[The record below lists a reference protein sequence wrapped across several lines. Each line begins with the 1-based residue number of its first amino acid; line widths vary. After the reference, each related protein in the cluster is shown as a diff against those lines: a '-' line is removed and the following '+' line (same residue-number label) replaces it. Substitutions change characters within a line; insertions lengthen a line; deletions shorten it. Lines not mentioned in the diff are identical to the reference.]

1 MHEYSIVMALLD
13 SVEREASA
21 RQARAVQQIRVRIG
35 ELAGVEPEL
44 LKSAFEMARERTI
57 CADAQLELVPVTARW
72 SCPSCETVIAQGAP
86 LHCASCQVPARLAS
100 GDEILLERIEM
111 EVP

>member
-13 SVEREASA
+13 SVEREAGA

-44 LKSAFEMARERTI
+44 LQSAFEMARERTS
-57 CADAQLELVPVTARW
+57 CDEADPEVVSVAARW
-72 SCPSCETVIAQGAP
+72 SGPSCDAAIERGAP
-86 LHCASCQVPARLAS
+86 LRCGSCRVPARLAS